1 MLAKHVNSV
10 NGKCVLV
17 CTIDEKLWS
26 NVALSA
32 SLALVMPDCTPRK
45 MLIAI
50 ALNKWLLLQSS
61 CTVIEGLPS
70 TKTGVPMGLRE
81 TAAHH
86 KLGMTPSYDE
96 RRRFQRINL
105 QVPLFIRGK
114 DAYGEQFL
122 ELAKTLDIS
131 GIGAF
136 LTSPRPLALNEIVTL
151 TIPAPSIT
159 TSPLVPAGMPPIQ
172 ARVKRKQ
179 DAGEVHLVGVEFLK
193 PIG

>member
-1 MLAKHVNSV
+1 MLAKGKKSV
-10 NGKCVLV
+10 NGKCVLL

-26 NVALSA
+26 NVAHSA
-32 SLALVMPDCTPRK
+32 IFRTIRVQISGCKL
-45 MLIAI
+45 LITI
-50 ALNKWLLLQSS
+50 MLNKFPLLPSTCS
-61 CTVIEGLPS
+61 VFCGECS
-70 TKTGVPMGLRE
+70 TKTGVPMAVRE
-81 TAAHH
+81 PVTHH
-86 KLGMTPSYDE
+86 KLAASPSYDE

-136 LTSPRPLALNEIVTL
+136 LTSPRPLTINEIVTL

-159 TSPLVPAGMPPIQ
+159 SSALVPAGMPPIQ

-179 DAGEVHLVGVEFLK
+179 DAGDVHLVGVEFLK

>member
-1 MLAKHVNSV
+1 MLAKGKKCV
-10 NGKCVLV
+10 NGKCVLL
-17 CTIDEKLWS
+17 CTIDEKVWS
-26 NVALSA
+26 NVAHSAGLILSEGVITR
-32 SLALVMPDCTPRK
+32 SK
-45 MLIAI
+45 WLIKKE
-50 ALNKWLLLQSS
+50 LNKLGLLPCS
-61 CTVIEGLPS
+61 CTVIAEQPG
-70 TKTGVPMGLRE
+70 TKTGVPMGIRE
-81 TAAHH
+81 SASHH
-86 KLGMTPSYDE
+86 KLAMSPSYDE

-136 LTSPRPLALNEIVTL
+136 LTSPRPLAINEIVTL

-159 TSPLVPAGMPPIQ
+159 SSALVPAGMPPIQ

-179 DAGEVHLVGVEFLK
+179 DAGDIHLVGVEFLK